1 MAVAG
6 KTACILACATLLGAA
21 FSQSREIQL
30 PAETTALR
38 ASTLPGYRIATQKC
52 GICHSADYITLQPP
66 AMSLKQWTAEMVKM
80 QHAYGA
86 PLDDEDIKPLAVY
99 LAVTYGD
106 AGTVPEADRLLPGP
120 PPAVAAGAALDV
132 QTLLA
137 KNACLGC
144 HALNA
149 KLIGPSYHDVAAKY
163 RNAPEAAISVAASI
177 RDGSSN
183 KWGAV
188 PMPAFPNLAA
198 QELQVLAA
206 FVLGQP

>member
-1 MAVAG
+1 MAVVG
-6 KTACILACATLLGAA
+6 KAACLLACACMLGTA
-21 FSQSREIQL
+21 SSHSGDIQL

-38 ASTLPGYRIATQKC
+38 ASALPGYRIASQKC

-86 PLDDEDIKPLAVY
+86 PLEDDDIKPLAIY

-106 AGTVPEADRLLPGP
+106 ASTVSDADRILPGP
-120 PPAVAAGAALDV
+120 ASSAAGAVIDV

-137 KNACLGC
+137 KNACLSC
-144 HALNA
+144 HALDA

-163 RNAPEAAISVAASI
+163 RGNPDAPTKVADNI
-177 RDGSSN
+177 RAGGAN
-183 KWGAV
+183 KWGSV
-188 PMPAFPNLAA
+188 PMPAFPNLTP
-198 QELQVLAA
+198 QESQALAM

>member
-1 MAVAG
+1 MTLAG
-6 KTACILACATLLGAA
+6 KIACILACATLLGAT
-21 FSQSREIQL
+21 SSVSRDIQL

-52 GICHSADYITLQPP
+52 SICHSADYITLQPP

-86 PLDDEDIKPLAVY
+86 PIEDEDIKPLAVY

-106 AGTVPEADRLLPGP
+106 AGTVPDADRVLPGP
-120 PPAVAAGAALDV
+120 EVSAAGAAIDV
-132 QTLLA
+132 QSLLS

-163 RNAPEAAISVAASI
+163 HGNPEAPTRVADNI
-177 RDGSSN
+177 RDGGAN
-183 KWGAV
+183 KWGTV
-188 PMPAFPNLAA
+188 PMPAFPNLTA
-198 QELQVLAA
+198 QELQALAT
-206 FVLGQP
+206 FVLSQP